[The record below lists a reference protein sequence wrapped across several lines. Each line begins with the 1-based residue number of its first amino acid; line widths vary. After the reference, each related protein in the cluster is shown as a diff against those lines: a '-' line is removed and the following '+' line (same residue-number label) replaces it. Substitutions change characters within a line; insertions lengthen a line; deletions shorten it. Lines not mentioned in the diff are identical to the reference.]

1 MKQVINKRVLGRRIL
16 FVLASRP
23 SPRRPSAVALTLAG
37 AAAAATAYLVHR
49 VGKRSGVTNE
59 EMNAALPGDELVTQ
73 PMWRSTRAITIDA
86 PVEEVWP
93 WIVQM
98 GFPTHRAGW
107 YTPYVLDRLAFGIR
121 ERSASQIRP
130 ELQRIEVGDEI
141 PDSADGSVFFTVVE
155 VQPPGALVL
164 YSTRHLIKPI
174 RTIEFSWAFVLRKL
188 DKRSARLLI
197 RARTNFT
204 PRWARLFSEL
214 VIGPAD
220 FLNVVAMLHGIKRRA
235 EGEREAVSTRGLA
248 PAPGL
253 QMEWE

>member
-1 MKQVINKRVLGRRIL
+1 M
-16 FVLASRP
+16 
-23 SPRRPSAVALTLAG
+23 
-37 AAAAATAYLVHR
+37 ATPPEA
-49 VGKRSGVTNE
+49 
-59 EMNAALPGDELVTQ
+59 
-73 PMWRSTRAITIDA
+73 
-86 PVEEVWP
+86 VWP

-98 GFPTHRAGW
+98 GFPTQRAGW
-107 YTPYVLDRLAFGIR
+107 YTPYVLDRLTFGIR

-155 VQPPGALVL
+155 IQPPGAPVL
-164 YSTRHLIKPI
+164 HSTRHVIKPI
-174 RTIEFSWAFVLRKL
+174 RTIEFSWAFVLGKF

-197 RARTNFT
+197 RARTTFT

>member
-1 MKQVINKRVLGRRIL
+1 VKQVTNKRVRGRRVL
-16 FVLASRP
+16 LVLASRL
-23 SPRRPSAVALTLAG
+23 SPRRPGTVALTLAG
-37 AAAAATAYLVHR
+37 AAVGATAYLVHR

-59 EMNAALPGDELVTQ
+59 EMNADLPGDELVTQ
-73 PMWRSTRAITIDA
+73 PMWGSTRAITIDA

-107 YTPYVLDRLAFGIR
+107 YTPYVLDRLTFGIR

-130 ELQRIEVGDEI
+130 ELQRIEVGDAI
-141 PDSADGSVFFTVVE
+141 PDSADGRVFFTVVE
-155 VQPPGALVL
+155 VQPSGALVL
-164 YSTRHLIKPI
+164 HSTRHVIKPM

-188 DKRSARLLI
+188 DKRSTRLLI

-235 EGEREAVSTRGLA
+235 EGEREAVSTTRLA